1 MNKTLGVIPAR
12 MASSRFPGKPLKK
25 ILGIPMLAHCYERA
39 LLAQVCEKLVIATP
53 DEEIMSWA
61 KNHEIPAVLTSHHH
75 ERATERAQ
83 ETLDILSKQG
93 ERYDFILLLQGD
105 EPQIFPDDIKNLSAA
120 FSGSELEIVNLV
132 YPIDGDDLD
141 NPNVVKV
148 IMTNTSKISFFTRA
162 HVPNRSHKAMRQ
174 LGMIGFTLAA
184 LTQYINLQPTPLEEL
199 ESIDMMRLLE
209 NDYEINA
216 VISSSPILGVDN
228 PEDIAK
234 AELMMTKDV
243 LLEIYQDKY
252 LQLDQ

>member
-39 LLAQVCEKLVIATP
+39 LLSQTCDKLVIATP
-53 DEEIMSWA
+53 DEEIMNWA
-61 KNHEIPAVLTSHHH
+61 NNHEIPAILTGHHH

-83 ETLDILSKQG
+83 ETVDILSKQG
-93 ERYDFILLLQGD
+93 EIYDFILLLQGD
-105 EPQIFPDDIKNLSAA
+105 EPHIFPEDIKNLSTA
-120 FSGSELEIVNLV
+120 FCGSELEIVNLV

-141 NPNVVKV
+141 NPNVVKA

-162 HVPNRSHKAMRQ
+162 HVPNRGDKAMRQ
-174 LGMIGFTLAA
+174 LGMIGFTMAA
-184 LTQYINLQPTPLEEL
+184 LTQYTNLQPTPLEEL

-216 VISSSPILGVDN
+216 VISSSPILGVDS
-228 PEDIAK
+228 PGDIAK
-234 AELMMTKDV
+234 AELMMTKD
-243 LLEIYQDKY
+243 LPLETYQDKY
-252 LQLDQ
+252 L

>member
-12 MASSRFPGKPLKK
+12 MASSRFPGKPLNK

-39 LLAQVCEKLVIATP
+39 LLSQVCDKLVIATP
-53 DEEIMSWA
+53 DEEIMNWA
-61 KNHEIPAVLTSHHH
+61 KNHEIPAILTGHHH
-75 ERATERAQ
+75 QRATERAQ
-83 ETLDILSKQG
+83 ETLDILSEQG
-93 ERYDFILLLQGD
+93 EAYDFILLLQGD
-105 EPQIFPDDIKNLSAA
+105 EPQIFPDDIQNLSNA
-120 FSGSELEIVNLV
+120 FCGSELEIVNLV
-132 YPIDGDDLD
+132 YSIDGDDLD
-141 NPNVVKV
+141 NPNVVKA

-162 HVPNRSHKAMRQ
+162 HVPNKSDRAMRQ

-184 LTQYINLQPTPLEEL
+184 LNQYTKLQPTPLEEL

-243 LLEIYQDKY
+243 LMEIYQDKY

>member
-39 LLAQVCEKLVIATP
+39 LLSQACDKLVIATP

-61 KNHEIPAVLTSHHH
+61 KNYEIPAVLTSHHH

-93 ERYDFILLLQGD
+93 ETYDFILLLQGD
-105 EPQIFPDDIKNLSAA
+105 EPQISPDDIKNLSAA
-120 FSGSELEIVNLV
+120 FCGSELEIINLV

-141 NPNVVKV
+141 NPNVVKA
-148 IMTNTSKISFFTRA
+148 IMTNTLKISFFTRA
-162 HVPNRSHKAMRQ
+162 HVPNRSDKAMRQ

-184 LTQYINLQPTPLEEL
+184 LTQYTNLQPTPLEEL
-199 ESIDMMRLLE
+199 ESIDMMRLIE
-209 NDYEINA
+209 NDFEINA

-228 PEDIAK
+228 PQDIAK
-234 AELMMTKDV
+234 AELMMATDS
-243 LLEIYQDKY
+243 LLKTYQEKY
-252 LQLDQ
+252 L

>member
-1 MNKTLGVIPAR
+1 MNE
-12 MASSRFPGKPLKK
+12 
-25 ILGIPMLAHCYERA
+25 HCYPK
-39 LLAQVCEKLVIATP
+39 LCDKLVIATP
-53 DEEIMSWA
+53 DLEIMNWA
-61 KNHEIPAVLTSHHH
+61 KDHEITAVLTSHHH

-83 ETLDILSKQG
+83 ETLDILSRQG

-120 FSGSELEIVNLV
+120 FCGSELEIINLV

-141 NPNVVKV
+141 NPNVVKA

-162 HVPNRSHKAMRQ
+162 HVPNRSNKAMRQ

-184 LTQYINLQPTPLEEL
+184 LTQYTKLQPTPLEEL

-216 VISSSPILGVDN
+216 VTSSSPILGVDN

-234 AELMMTKDV
+234 AELMMTKDI

-252 LQLDQ
+252 LQLAQ

>member
-1 MNKTLGVIPAR
+1 MKKTLGVIPAR

-39 LLAQVCEKLVIATP
+39 LLSQACDKLVIATP
-53 DEEIMSWA
+53 DKEIMNWA
-61 KNHEIPAVLTSHHH
+61 KNHDIPAVLTGHHH
-75 ERATERAQ
+75 QRATERAQ

-93 ERYDFILLLQGD
+93 ETYDFILLLQGD

-132 YPIDGDDLD
+132 YPIDGDDLG
-141 NPNVVKV
+141 NPNVVKA
-148 IMTNTSKISFFTRA
+148 ITSNTFKISFFTRA
-162 HVPNRSHKAMRQ
+162 HVPNQSNQAMRQ
-174 LGMIGFTLAA
+174 LGMIGFTIAA
-184 LTQYINLQPTPLEEL
+184 LTQYTNLQPTPLEEL

-216 VISSSPILGVDN
+216 VISSSPILGVDH

-234 AELMMTKDV
+234 ADLMMAKDL
-243 LLEIYQDKY
+243 LLETYRDKY
-252 LQLDQ
+252 L

>member
-39 LLAQVCEKLVIATP
+39 LLSQACDKLVIATP
-53 DEEIMSWA
+53 DEEIIKWA
-61 KNHEIPAVLTSHHH
+61 KNHEIPVALTSHHH

-105 EPQIFPDDIKNLSAA
+105 EPQIFPDDIVNLRAA
-120 FSGSELEIVNLV
+120 FCGSELEIVNLV
-132 YPIDGDDLD
+132 YSIDGDDLD
-141 NPNVVKV
+141 NPNIVKA

-162 HVPNRSHKAMRQ
+162 HVPNRSDKAMRQ

-184 LTQYINLQPTPLEEL
+184 LAQYTNLQPTPLEEL

-216 VISSSPILGVDN
+216 VLSSSPILGVDN

-234 AELMMTKDV
+234 VELMMTKDL
-243 LLEIYQDKY
+243 LLETYQDKY
-252 LQLDQ
+252 L

>member
-1 MNKTLGVIPAR
+1 MNKILGVIPAR

-39 LLAQVCEKLVIATP
+39 LLSQACDKLVIATP
-53 DEEIMSWA
+53 DEEIMNWS
-61 KNHEIPAVLTSHHH
+61 KNHEIPVVLTGHHH

-93 ERYDFILLLQGD
+93 EIYDRILLLQGD

-120 FSGSELEIVNLV
+120 FCGSPLEIINLV
-132 YPIDGDDLD
+132 YPVDGDDLD
-141 NPNVVKV
+141 NPNVVKA
-148 IMTNTSKISFFTRA
+148 IMTNSSKISFFTRA
-162 HVPNRSHKAMRQ
+162 HVPNRSDKTMRQ
-174 LGMIGFTLAA
+174 LGMIGFTIAA
-184 LTQYINLQPTPLEEL
+184 LTQYTNLQPTPLEKL

-209 NDYEINA
+209 NDYKINA

-234 AELMMTKDV
+234 AELMMSKD
-243 LLEIYQDKY
+243 LLFKTYQDKY
-252 LQLDQ
+252 L